1 MKENL
6 KKLLITIIVNVIH
19 IALLLLCFIIVT
31 KSHGENAF
39 IFLISCISLIILV
52 IYMNQ
57 IKNLFYN
64 FINNI
69 FK

>member
-19 IALLLLCFIIVT
+19 IALMFLCFVIVT

-39 IFLISCISLIILV
+39 IFLISCISLITLV

>member
-19 IALLLLCFIIVT
+19 IALMLLCFVIVT
-31 KSHGENAF
+31 KSHGENAL

-57 IKNLFYN
+57 IKDLFYN

>member
-19 IALLLLCFIIVT
+19 IALILLCFVIVT
-31 KSHGENAF
+31 ESHGEHAF
-39 IFLISCISLIILV
+39 ILLITCISLIILV

>member
-19 IALLLLCFIIVT
+19 IALMLLCFIIVT
-31 KSHGENAF
+31 KSHGENTF
-39 IFLISCISLIILV
+39 IFLISCISLMILV
-52 IYMNQ
+52 IYMDQ
-57 IKNLFYN
+57 IKDLFYN

>member
-6 KKLLITIIVNVIH
+6 KKLLITLIVNVIH
-19 IALLLLCFIIVT
+19 IALMLLCFVIVT
-31 KSHGENAF
+31 KSHGENVF